1 MMRGFFTLFR
11 KEFRGSFNS
20 PIAYIVLAGFL
31 AFTAVWTFVIN
42 DFFAADIASLR
53 GYFGIMPIVFV
64 VLVPAITMRV
74 WAEERRAGTDE
85 ILLTLPADESTLVLA
100 KYASSLTLVLIAIGL
115 TAFVPISVRR
125 LGDFERGEILGQY
138 IGLVLLAASGVAV
151 GQFVSS
157 LARNQISAFLFSSL
171 ILLALTLIGEVPAVV
186 DLPDPIASTLNYISL
201 DEHYRTFVRG
211 IVDTRDIVF
220 FVGLSALALILN
232 TRSLVLRKF

>member
-1 MMRGFFTLFR
+1 MRGFSALFR
-11 KEFRGSFNS
+11 KEFRGSFNT
-20 PIAYIVLAGFL
+20 PIAYMVLAGFL
-31 AFTAVWTFVIN
+31 VFTAVWTFVIN

-85 ILLTLPADESTLVLA
+85 ILLTLPADESSLVLA
-100 KYASSLTLVLIAIGL
+100 KYASSLCLVLIAIGL

-138 IGLVLLAASGVAV
+138 IGLVLLAGSGVAI

-157 LARNQISAFLFSSL
+157 LARNQISAFLFSAL
-171 ILLALTLIGEVPAVV
+171 ILLALTLIGEIPAVV
-186 DLPDPIASTLNYISL
+186 DLPLPIASTLNYLSL
-201 DEHYRTFVRG
+201 DAHYRTFVRG
-211 IVDTRDIVF
+211 ILDTRDIVF

-232 TRSLVLRKF
+232 TRVLVLRKF

>member
-1 MMRGFFTLFR
+1 MSGFSTLFK
-11 KEFRGSFNS
+11 KEFCGSFNS

-31 AFTAVWTFVIN
+31 VFTSVWMFVIN

-64 VLVPAITMRV
+64 VLVPAITMRA
-74 WAEERRAGTDE
+74 WAEERRTGTDE
-85 ILLTLPADESTLVLA
+85 ILLTLPAHESTLVLA
-100 KYASSLTLVLIAIGL
+100 KYAASLCLVLIAVGL

-138 IGLVLLAASGVAV
+138 IGLVLLAGSGVAI

-171 ILLALTLIGEVPAVV
+171 ILLALTLVGEVPAVV
-186 DLPDPIASTLNYISL
+186 DLPEPIASMLNYLSL
-201 DEHYRTFVRG
+201 EAHYRTFVRG
-211 IVDTRDIVF
+211 IVDTRDLVF
-220 FVGLSALALILN
+220 FVGLSAFALILN
-232 TRSLVLRKF
+232 ARALVLRKF